1 MRNVC
6 LLGATGSIGTQ
17 TLDIVRLSEDL
28 CLKAFSFGENI
39 NKAIEI
45 IDEFN
50 PSVVCAKNE
59 KNSKIIKEKYP
70 NIEVYYGDDGLISL
84 AKYDIEN
91 VVFVN
96 ALVGMVGL
104 IPTYYAIKSK
114 KYIYLANKEPLVVGG
129 DIIMEQ
135 ARINNVKII
144 PIDSEHSAIY
154 QLLDEDDKL
163 EIKNLI
169 LTASGG
175 SLRDYSLEELKNV
188 TIEQVLA
195 HPNWKMGAKITVDS
209 ATMVNK
215 GFEIIEAHHLF
226 NVPIENIKVLIHR
239 KSIVHS
245 MIEFN
250 DHSICAQMASPDMHL
265 PIHYAINGK
274 KHKYCD
280 IIEPLNLEQMF
291 ELSFEYVDGN
301 RYPLMNKVVN
311 SSIKGGIYPC
321 VVNASNEVAV
331 EMFLKGKISFNEIDE
346 IITNEL
352 NNSIYEELNKESLT
366 IDLIIKVDRIVRE
379 SIIEN
384 RKVG

>member
-17 TLDIVRLSEDL
+17 TLDIIRLSDDL

-45 IDEFN
+45 IEEFN
-50 PSVVCAKNE
+50 PSIVCAKKE
-59 KNSKIIKEKYP
+59 IDSKLIKEKYP
-70 NIEVYYGDDGLISL
+70 NILVYFGDEGLTKL
-84 AKYDIEN
+84 AKSQIEN
-91 VVFVN
+91 VVFIN

-104 IPTYYAIKSK
+104 IPTYYAIKSNK
-114 KYIYLANKEPLVVGG
+114 DIYLANKETLVVGG
-129 DIIMEQ
+129 NIIMNE
-135 ARINNVKII
+135 AKNHNVKII

-154 QLLDEDDKL
+154 QLLDKDDEL

-175 SLRDYSLEELKNV
+175 SLRDYSLEELKTV
-188 TIEQVLA
+188 TIEQVLN

-226 NVPIENIKVLIHR
+226 NVPLEKIKVLIHK
-239 KSIVHS
+239 KSIIHS
-245 MIEFN
+245 MVEFN
-250 DHSICAQMASPDMHL
+250 DHSICAQLASPDMHL

-274 KHKYCD
+274 KHKHCD

-291 ELSFEYVDGN
+291 ELKFEYVDN
-301 RYPLMNKVVN
+301 FRYPLMNKVVE
-311 SSIKGGIYPC
+311 SAIKGGIYPC

-331 EMFLKGKISFNEIDE
+331 DMFLKGLISFIEIEE
-346 IITNEL
+346 IINNEF
-352 NNSIYEELNKESLT
+352 NSGDIFK
-366 IDLIIKVDRIVRE
+366 IDIKDDRLWVE
-379 SIIEN
+379 
-384 RKVG
+384 KM